1 MKFFLLVTF
10 LIVSVSSLTTIS
22 AQSTQAPKHTESISQ
37 KIDSLFAEWNNLQK
51 PGATVAVVSAGE
63 IVFEKGYGSAN
74 LEYDIPNTP
83 STIFHVAS
91 VSKQFTAFSILLLE
105 ADGKLSLDDDVR
117 KYIPEVPDFVKTITL
132 RHLATHTSGLRDQ
145 WNLLIMAGW
154 RFDDVITLEHVLKL
168 ISKQKALNFE
178 PGEEYLYCNSGF
190 TLLAEVV
197 ARVSG
202 KSFAEFTKE
211 RIFGPLKMSNSL
223 FYDDHEKIVKNRSY
237 SYYDDGG
244 TYKKSVLSYANVG
257 ATSLFTTV
265 EDLSLWTMN
274 FIDPKVGNK
283 EIIDKMNTLAVL
295 NNGKTFGGALGQFV
309 SNYKGL
315 NQISHGGAD
324 AGYRTF
330 LLRYPD
336 QEFAVVVLS
345 NLANFNP
352 GGLANQVADLYLE
365 NYFAIPEKEE
375 KPKVKYKKLK
385 AEKLA
390 TFSGNYWQP
399 KEYYSRKIYVKND
412 TLRYFRW
419 EGNESD
425 LLPISDNEFRM
436 QGDNIDLTVQFENNG
451 DQKFMN
457 VIENKGEPLIF
468 ESFDSV
474 AYTPEELENFTGLY
488 YSEELETTL
497 NFVVENDKLIAKH
510 IRMSTMEFNP
520 IKKDTFQSSFY
531 AYHII
536 DFIRNSSGMVIG
548 FKASNGRVRN
558 LLFNKL

>member
-1 MKFFLLVTF
+1 
-10 LIVSVSSLTTIS
+10 
-22 AQSTQAPKHTESISQ
+22 
-37 KIDSLFAEWNNLQK
+37 
-51 PGATVAVVSAGE
+51 
-63 IVFEKGYGSAN
+63 
-74 LEYDIPNTP
+74 
-83 STIFHVAS
+83 
-91 VSKQFTAFSILLLE
+91 
-105 ADGKLSLDDDVR
+105 
-117 KYIPEVPDFVKTITL
+117 
-132 RHLATHTSGLRDQ
+132 
-145 WNLLIMAGW
+145 
-154 RFDDVITLEHVLKL
+154 
-168 ISKQKALNFE
+168 
-178 PGEEYLYCNSGF
+178 
-190 TLLAEVV
+190 
-197 ARVSG
+197 
-202 KSFAEFTKE
+202 
-211 RIFGPLKMSNSL
+211 
-223 FYDDHEKIVKNRSY
+223 
-237 SYYDDGG
+237 
-244 TYKKSVLSYANVG
+244 
-257 ATSLFTTV
+257 
-265 EDLSLWTMN
+265 
-274 FIDPKVGNK
+274 
-283 EIIDKMNTLAVL
+283 
-295 NNGKTFGGALGQFV
+295 
-309 SNYKGL
+309 
-315 NQISHGGAD
+315 
-324 AGYRTF
+324 
-330 LLRYPD
+330 
-336 QEFAVVVLS
+336 
-345 NLANFNP
+345 
-352 GGLANQVADLYLE
+352 
-365 NYFAIPEKEE
+365 E

-536 DFIRNSSGMVIG
+536 DFIRNSS
-548 FKASNGRVRN
+548 
-558 LLFNKL
+558 